1 MPRQATVRL
10 GGPRAAGERL
20 YLSGYSPALLLEKGP
35 LPVSVSIDGRQV
47 GEASVAKGVD
57 QFHFDFALPKE
68 LLGKDSIEVAV
79 EVGRTYGELGLVFGV
94 FEIH

>member
-1 MPRQATVRL
+1 
-10 GGPRAAGERL
+10 
-20 YLSGYSPALLLEKGP
+20 
-35 LPVSVSIDGRQV
+35 V